1 MLLLKNGK
9 DSENVESALDAF
21 SLVQSSENNN
31 GNDLAAVHYW
41 MGIILFDKEDYESAL
56 EESEYAISLTDDA
69 LFYDLKGC
77 SLLRLD
83 RDKEA
88 ISAFEKANNMD
99 PDNND
104 YIEKLEYAK
113 MRFQLN
119 SLTEEQSSE

>member
-1 MLLLKNGK
+1 MIENEVIRCNCSSWKTVNAVKLLLLKNGK

-77 SLLRLD
+77 SPATFR
-83 RDKEA
+83 
-88 ISAFEKANNMD
+88 
-99 PDNND
+99 
-104 YIEKLEYAK
+104 
-113 MRFQLN
+113 
-119 SLTEEQSSE
+119 